1 MAGTA
6 PPGWYDISLPL
17 KQGMHNLILDP
28 VKPKIYRLHEAELG
42 SPVTITMLEMLSHTG
57 THIDCPRHFIPD
69 GSTVTDMA
77 LDATIGPA
85 GSSRSR
91 PGKRSRC
98 RNSKST
104 TSRRASGSSARR
116 STRPGC
122 TNHRL
127 GLRTMST
134 LVRRPPPTLRKRRSS
149 LGMDCITV
157 GYFNDNDSIVRTHMS
172 LLTAGVYILEG
183 CALADVPPGDRT
195 TLSAA
200 SSAQGR
206 RPLPR
211 ILRPLVHQLGRYHS
225 ADQQD

>member
-85 GSSRSR
+85 RVIEIEDPQTIKVQELEKHNIRKGERILCKTAQLAHGVR
-91 PGKRSRC
+91 I
-98 RNSKST
+98 T
-104 TSRRASGSSARR
+104 DLAR
-116 STRPGC
+116 
-122 TNHRL
+122 
-127 GLRTMST
+127 GLR
-134 LVRRPPPTLRKRRSS
+134 
-149 LGMDCITV
+149 
-157 GYFNDNDSIVRTHMS
+157 
-172 LLTAGVYILEG
+172 
-183 CALADVPPGDRT
+183 VPW
-195 TLSAA
+195 
-200 SSAQGR
+200 
-206 RPLPR
+206 
-211 ILRPLVHQLGRYHS
+211 
-225 ADQQD
+225 